1 MEMEEPAGDDR
12 PRIKAGLSPLRHLL
26 AALWTD
32 ADRSEALGAEGFL
45 SWALSDK
52 VASGT
57 LGWGHAAATV
67 VRQSA
72 GVGVIQGPE
81 LTAALSRC
89 RAWIRDSPIS
99 GEAAITEQHLVF
111 AAAVEEAAQ
120 AHTVEA
126 PRAGEAERVI
136 ADGPVIAEVPEET
149 RQGITAKEKEPSPQE
164 DLDTSLVESIEKLLR
179 WSQAQPCRADTF
191 AVYTAALW
199 PAVSTA
205 DSTAGRLPSRMVRL
219 ALESLGSASVSARS
233 RPKAP
238 AAPGVWRLVAALC
251 EAAQWPEANWPT
263 VLQAVAT
270 SSKWLLN
277 AHEDSTFSVS
287 DAFVDD

>member
-1 MEMEEPAGDDR
+1 
-12 PRIKAGLSPLRHLL
+12 
-26 AALWTD
+26 
-32 ADRSEALGAEGFL
+32 
-45 SWALSDK
+45 
-52 VASGT
+52 
-57 LGWGHAAATV
+57 
-67 VRQSA
+67 
-72 GVGVIQGPE
+72 
-81 LTAALSRC
+81 
-89 RAWIRDSPIS
+89 
-99 GEAAITEQHLVF
+99 AAITEQHLVF

-120 AHTVEA
+120 AHTAEA
-126 PRAGEAERVI
+126 PCTGEAERVLS
-136 ADGPVIAEVPEET
+136 DGPVIAEVPEET

-219 ALESLGSASVSARS
+219 ALETLGTASVSARS
-233 RPKAP
+233 CQKAP

-251 EAAQWPEANWPT
+251 EAGQWPEANWPT

-277 AHEDSTFSVS
+277 AHEDSTFAVS
-287 DAFVDD
+287 DAFVDDACAAAAALLPFAPRSLAPKLVPLLSAPDSQLRAAAGRRLQGHCWVPGDLGAGEQNQELRS